1 MVLSLAAVWNTAWGA
16 FYVTGSGWSGGS
28 WGTWQQMSSSMT
40 YNGSTYY
47 YLEVTANSSSFSFKI
62 EKNKNYDN
70 TISPNNRSATVT
82 SGKKYRIMIISS
94 ASNSSASVLVQQ
106 VITNPAHIYV
116 LKTNASICTFSNYT
130 ARSNSG
136 YLWAWDGS
144 NVNFMGSSNYNAAP
158 STTTTYTDANGN
170 VWYDFCSTTTDA
182 STAFYIIWKTAANG
196 GTKMY
201 DGENNPYKDGSNGTQ
216 KPSFTGA
223 AWIVPNGT
231 SAGSARAYS
240 QNPSPVISGIANK
253 SVNVGSSVAMGTSCS
268 SPTNGSKTYAWT
280 LASSAYGSFSSTTAV
295 NPSYTGSTPGST
307 TATLTVTQKYSSAQV
322 ATTAGTCTITVNCNT
337 ATITDL
343 ASTSELDLNGASN
356 ISFSPTVTITG
367 DKTIAW
373 TKTSGPSG
381 TFSSTNTAATTFTPS
396 GNGTYVLKITVTQG
410 SCTASAS
417 TTLTVTTSATPS
429 VTLKTNAPGG
439 GGAPMSIGSQVTLTA
454 TPANTTATPTYKF
467 RYKITPDGT
476 PSAWST
482 SQSSNVYSGFYCLTN
497 GTNESTCHYF
507 QVQMTHDGT
516 TYESAWV
523 KVLVSDVVANNT
535 SETIQLGGTANMT
548 LSNAAYTTNSAT
560 ISHESGTPSGAAYTL
575 GSDYTFTKV
584 GTWTMTATSTYTAHG
599 ANYSKTNTKTV
610 TVSTPTVTCSNQT
623 NIALGTAVTISPT
636 YTNADNCTK
645 TITITAPSGASTTY
659 NGTSY
664 TVAETG
670 THNVAISVTYGG
682 TEVASTTATITV
694 KAPTITCSN
703 QTGKQ
708 LGQTITVSP
717 TYTNADNCTKTI
729 SVTTPSGASSSYTA
743 GANYTITELGTY
755 TFTINVSYGGSVVVT
770 KDVTVKT
777 SSPTITCSNQTV
789 GVGTVIQVNPTYANA
804 DNCTKTITVT
814 KPDESTAS
822 YTANSNFTCS
832 EAGKYY
838 FDISVKY
845 SGTEVATKRVTI
857 TVKEYAV
864 IYILKTKG
872 SNSSLTGVD
881 LQTLYGFWAWR
892 KTDNANFYSDISA
905 WNNRP
910 TTSSAKASTYTDT
923 ATGNVW
929 WKFTSDNIFADE
941 TYGII
946 ILCNNNESGD
956 DNRIIQTEW
965 ISSETPVH
973 INGNVVTDGTNYFK
987 GTSWFVP
994 HGCTKN
1000 GVYAYTNYPD
1010 CATPTYTLTANATLS
1025 LPASGEQSVTKTITV
1040 SNLTNADV
1048 ANIKWTRTPTTNC
1061 SLSSASGTAS
1071 TTLTATKSG
1080 TYTVTCTVKNSC
1092 GSTTTK
1098 TCVVTVNCPAPVI
1111 TPGTT
1116 SHSIKSD
1123 GTLSLSPTATNTTT
1137 YAWSRVSGSEG
1148 SFSSTNTA
1156 STVFTPKANTAQTYT
1171 LRLTA
1176 TNACGGSTTQD
1187 YTVVVCTSA
1196 TFADTNGFSRSIN
1209 LNDAL
1214 SVSLDP
1220 TITNGGSTYAWSLV
1234 SGPAG
1239 SSFSSTTTKAT
1250 TFSFITAGKY
1260 VVRIS
1265 VNGTN
1270 ACSSDTY
1277 TKDYT
1282 INVSGEMPKVKLH
1295 VVNESNRTD
1304 WDDATTIYAY
1314 YTGAQAGSAATSGY
1328 VPLTWNSTSKE
1339 WYGEIEKSQAV
1350 LGYRLYVTKTN
1361 SGTIAVRTYDNN
1373 SYGYIDIPAG
1383 SANYKDYYLEIT
1395 PRLNNNNTRYGLRE
1409 QCVSFT
1415 LSDQNIGEVSA
1426 NTSLAVSVATGSLP
1440 ANVSYQWNC
1449 VSGDGGDALLSSQ
1462 TVANPT
1468 FQVAN
1473 ANGRYV
1479 YEVTVQNNNSDGCYG
1494 IALIT
1499 VEHWQSKTYYL
1510 KHPSSGTGNGS
1521 WTWTTMTS
1529 VGNGKYTCTGRY
1541 YDGVSGA
1548 NVSTDKKIRVT
1559 MIIGDVGTDIG
1570 FNGDA
1575 SAPYTLEYF
1584 NNGSGNWIANSSAG
1598 TYNEQ
1603 AYYQFLVPENA
1614 SFWVHDKYW
1623 VSNDDNLKSH
1633 QTEDHA
1639 GKAGDIFVHV
1649 YSQNKAYNEKMKWSS
1664 DEELPSWYVRHDG
1677 YRDNE
1682 HILNHEQA
1690 RGNVIWIYDEFT
1702 DELSIMPSGT
1712 LYRLGAQVPNVEP
1725 FKFAGSATNEYFSN
1739 YVKAAGTGEANKMSL
1754 FVAAGAEVRLYTSTN
1769 GGASWNYAN
1778 KTFSAPS
1785 ATESGVWVTN
1795 LATTTTIGAW
1805 TKYEGD
1811 FWVRSRGV
1819 LNNLGNYKNNDAK
1832 FTAFEPDR
1840 SFVNEYYNHYWVK
1853 WCNHGENISAMVANQ
1868 YNPDIAGEIPSY
1880 TIGDGDDGGANIR
1893 YSYDN
1898 TTNHFGYSLLNGST
1912 AHSDY
1917 LTIFGGDNVYKST
1930 ATATTKSRLLQSD
1943 KYGLVDMSDWVYTAE
1958 LKAEEHATIRLLGH
1972 YYHSTGVATPRN
1984 MWLLG
1989 NNTTLL
1995 EILTAN
2001 NPNDLRNMLVS
2012 YDYKT
2017 NRIVA
2022 GWIPDGDKFNSGE
2035 TTIEA
2040 NLILRREMNNDTKT
2054 FDVNGTASI
2063 KGLKRAYFYFILK
2076 PNNNDVT
2083 ALDANKNL
2091 FWFSVPFECKISDAF
2106 GLSGY
2111 NTDWV
2116 IQRYRGD
2123 ARAQYSWTI
2132 NIPTFW
2138 NNAKSTYTLK
2148 AGEGYAFS
2156 FKAANIDFPSVGHW
2170 DNGVLL
2176 ETVRQKGIFFP
2187 SVAANIGD
2195 VKAQSRLAEYPEMI
2209 CEAQGGARKGEDSN
2223 WRVIGPIAFENVAPN
2238 NGTPADD
2245 SFTSPYGANAF
2256 PNFLYIFNDVFQKGS
2271 GNNSP
2276 IALTSKG
2283 ASTGYYVEN
2292 GKTFTYKPCYSYMT
2306 QFAGTIDWAAAGRI
2320 ATPSFAPRRRAE
2332 NTPANVY
2339 HNEDYTLRLFDSE
2352 QGLVDQTIVLLQTDA
2367 SDEFNPGEDLF
2378 KFRNNTAALFT
2389 LVGNTEAAGNALEYK
2404 DQEVPLTVVVPEAGQ
2419 YTVELTE
2426 GVSQTASVVLV
2437 DHVEN
2442 IRTELTD
2449 FTYTANLPAGE
2460 VKDRFTLIFTVG
2472 AKPQS
2477 QQPTGLAELTG
2488 NMLVRVV
2495 DGRINVEGIEGSQ
2508 NIMLFD
2514 AAGRLI
2520 SNEQAAD
2527 EWKSA
2532 ALPQGV
2538 YMLRIGTHTTK
2549 VVL

>member
-1 MVLSLAAVWNTAWGA
+1 MKNFTKYMRLFALIMVMTVAAAWNTVWAYDVYVYSAGNWSNMYGYIYNNGNWGNWP
-16 FYVTGSGWSGGS
+16 GSQFTSLGYQWFKLTKTSPTSGTTYIIFNNNSGTQTSDNYSFANGASAYSVPNSKSNPTKLSAPTYYYMKYPWSN
-28 WGTWQQMSSSMT
+28 GTWTQKKMTKSGSSWVCTGT
-40 YNGSTYY
+40 YHSSQNGGDIGAGGTDGGTGDPTRKFYHSGSTYWEVASGVSDGMECIFTFTPAVTGASVGKIVVTPSCTSPN
-47 YLEVTANSSSFSFKI
+47 LGSLSNTSIDLNSATTVSFTCPVTADSYSWSC
-62 EKNKNYDN
+62 
-70 TISPNNRSATVT
+70 T
-82 SGKKYRIMIISS
+82 SGSGTWANATSKTATFTPTGGTGSYTIK
-94 ASNSSASVLVQQ
+94 LVA
-106 VITNPAHIYV
+106 TN
-116 LKTNASICTFSNYT
+116 
-130 ARSNSG
+130 
-136 YLWAWDGS
+136 
-144 NVNFMGSSNYNAAP
+144 GSS
-158 STTTTYTDANGN
+158 
-170 VWYDFCSTTTDA
+170 CSTT
-182 STAFYIIWKTAANG
+182 
-196 GTKMY
+196 
-201 DGENNPYKDGSNGTQ
+201 
-216 KPSFTGA
+216 
-223 AWIVPNGT
+223 
-231 SAGSARAYS
+231 
-240 QNPSPVISGIANK
+240 K
-253 SVNVGSSVAMGTSCS
+253 SI
-268 SPTNGSKTYAWT
+268 T
-280 LASSAYGSFSSTTAV
+280 L
-295 NPSYTGSTPGST
+295 
-307 TATLTVTQKYSSAQV
+307 TATCSNP
-322 ATTAGTCTITVNCNT
+322 TITN
-337 ATITDL
+337 L
-343 ASTSELDLNGASN
+343 ASTSNLDLNGNSN
-356 ISFSPTVTITG
+356 ISFSPTVTGAT
-367 DKTIAW
+367 TYQW
-373 TKTSGPSG
+373 TSNNGG
-381 TFSSTNTAATTFTPS
+381 TFSNSGTTASTTFTPT
-396 GNGTYVLKITVTQG
+396 GTGTY
-410 SCTASAS
+410 
-417 TTLTVTTSATPS
+417 TLTLTATSRCGSTATATTNLTVIRSATPS
-429 VTLKTNAPGG
+429 VTLSTNAPGG
-439 GGAPMSIGSQVTLTA
+439 GGAPMSIGSQVVLTA

-476 PSAWST
+476 PSAWSG
-482 SQSSNVYSGFYCLTN
+482 SQSSNTYSGFYCLKN
-497 GTNESTCHYF
+497 GTTTETCHYF
-507 QVQMTHDGT
+507 QVQMTHSGT
-516 TYESAWV
+516 TYESQWV
-523 KVLVSDVVANNT
+523 KVLVSDVVLNGSAT
-535 SETIQLGGTANMT
+535 ATVQLGGTSSMV
-548 LSNAAYTTNSAT
+548 LSNAAYTTNTAVVEHS
-560 ISHESGTPSGAAYTL
+560 SGTPSASYTV
-575 GSDYTFTKV
+575 GTDYTFTKV
-584 GTWTMTATSTYTAHG
+584 GTWTMTATSTYTQHG
-599 ANYSKTNTKTV
+599 GDYSKTNTKTV
-610 TVSTPTVTCSNQT
+610 TVSTPS
-623 NIALGTAVTISPT
+623 
-636 YTNADNCTK
+636 
-645 TITITAPSGASTTY
+645 
-659 NGTSY
+659 
-664 TVAETG
+664 
-670 THNVAISVTYGG
+670 
-682 TEVASTTATITV
+682 
-694 KAPTITCSN
+694 ITCSN

-729 SVTTPSGASSSYTA
+729 TVTTPSGASSSYTA

-755 TFTINVSYGGSVVVT
+755 TFTINVSYGGAVIVTKDVTVTTSNPSITCSNQTGKQLGQTITVSPTYTNADNCTKTITVTTPSGASSSYTAGANYTITELGTYTFTINVSYGGAVIVT

-777 SSPTITCSNQTV
+777 SNPTITCSNQTV

-832 EAGKYY
+832 QVGNYVFKV
-838 FDISVKY
+838 D
-845 SGTEVATKRVTI
+845 VAYGGNVIVTKNVTV
-857 TVKEYAV
+857 TVRNWATVYV
-864 IYILKTKG
+864 LKSKG
-872 SNSSLTGVD
+872 ANSTLTGVD
-881 LQTLYGFWAWR
+881 IASMYGFWAWR
-892 KTDNANFYSDISA
+892 KSDGTNFFSGASWGSA
-905 WNNRP
+905 P
-910 TTSSAKASTYTDT
+910 STTTSNKATTYTDT

-929 WKFTSDNIFADE
+929 WKFTSDQILDNEI
-941 TYGII
+941 YGL
-946 ILCNNNESGD
+946 ILMCNNNVSD
-956 DNRIIQTEW
+956 NNRIIATDW
-965 ISSETPVH
+965 TSSETPMM
-973 INGNVVTDGTNYFK
+973 INGNVVTDATNYFK
-987 GTSWFVP
+987 GESWFVP
-994 HGCTKN
+994 HGCSKN
-1000 GVYAYTNYPD
+1000 SGYAYTSYPD
-1010 CATPTYTLTANATLS
+1010 CATPTYTLTADATLS
-1025 LPASGEQSVTKTITV
+1025 LPASGTQSVTKTITV
-1040 SNLTNADV
+1040 SNLTNAEV
-1048 ANIKWTRTPTTNC
+1048 ANIKWTRTPTTSS
-1061 SLSSASGTAS
+1061 SLSSTGGTAS
-1071 TTLTATKSG
+1071 TVLTVTKTG
-1080 TYTVTCTVKNSC
+1080 TYTVTCTVKNAC

-1137 YAWSRVSGSEG
+1137 YAWSRVSGSGG

-1156 STVFTPKANTAQTYT
+1156 STVFTPKASTAQTYT

-1176 TNACGGSTTQD
+1176 TNDCGGSTTQD

-1250 TFSFITAGKY
+1250 TFSFTTAGKY

-1361 SGTIAVRTYDNN
+1361 SGTIAVRTYNNN

-1409 QCVSFT
+1409 RCVSFT

-1623 VSNDDNLKSH
+1623 ASGNDNLKSH
-1633 QTEDHA
+1633 QTEDHGGSA
-1639 GKAGDIFVHV
+1639 SDIFVHV

-1664 DEELPSWYVRHDG
+1664 DEALPSWYVRHDG

-1819 LNNLGNYKNNDAK
+1819 LNNLGNYKNNDSK

-2170 DNGVLL
+2170 NNGVLL

-2209 CEAQGGARKGEDSN
+2209 CTAQGGARKGEDSN

-2256 PNFLYIFNDVFQKGS
+2256 PNFLYIFNDVFQKGM

-2532 ALPQGV
+2532 TLPQGV